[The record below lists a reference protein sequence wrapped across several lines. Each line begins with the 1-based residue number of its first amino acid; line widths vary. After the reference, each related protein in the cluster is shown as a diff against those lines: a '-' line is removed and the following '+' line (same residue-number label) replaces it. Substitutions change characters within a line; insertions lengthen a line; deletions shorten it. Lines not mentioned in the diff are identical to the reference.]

1 MKLIYVAMAALAGLL
16 YVVGDAFF
24 KMRIQNHTEVGV
36 LDIFK
41 FWTLPT
47 GVALGLIVAYGLG
60 FFGKFLSIYP
70 LKEVDISAYAP
81 LVVVFAILLSAV
93 AGVFFFK
100 EQLSAVRALGIVFAV
115 AAIYLLTLNT

>member
-1 MKLIYVAMAALAGLL
+1 MKLIYIAMAALAGLL

-24 KMRIQNHTEVGV
+24 KMKIQNHMEVGV

-41 FWTLPT
+41 FWTLPI

>member
-24 KMRIQNHTEVGV
+24 KMKIQNHMEVGV

-41 FWTLPT
+41 FWTLPA

-100 EQLSAVRALGIVFAV
+100 EQLSAVRALGVVFAV

>member
-41 FWTLPT
+41 FWTLPA

-115 AAIYLLTLNT
+115 AAIYLLTLNA

>member
-41 FWTLPT
+41 FWTLPA

-100 EQLSAVRALGIVFAV
+100 EQLSAVRALGVVFAV